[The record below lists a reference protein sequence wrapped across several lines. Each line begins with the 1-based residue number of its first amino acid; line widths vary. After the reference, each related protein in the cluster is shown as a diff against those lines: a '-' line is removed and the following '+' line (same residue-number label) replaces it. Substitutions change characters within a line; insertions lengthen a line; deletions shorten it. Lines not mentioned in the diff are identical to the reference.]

1 MKYRYVDTYPV
12 YVFVPKDLAN
22 HQTDM
27 DLLLLGSGEVY
38 ILLGFL

>member
-1 MKYRYVDTYPV
+1 MRYRYVDMYPV
-12 YVFVPKDLAN
+12 YVFVPNDLAN

-27 DLLLLGSGEVY
+27 DLLLLGPGKVY